1 MVNLLNIVAAGTK
14 TLLMAAEEL
23 GADMEATTEVLTSS
37 LWADWYGLS
46 ELLIRFLLNTAV
58 IGLIV
63 RVFYYPKSKRR
74 DYFVTF
80 TLISISVFLL
90 IFLMGGVK
98 LKVGFALGL
107 FAIFGIIRYRTESV
121 PIREMTYLFFLVA
134 LSVLNAKS
142 GDLNFLGRLLI
153 NGVMILTV
161 WGAERLLSNHK
172 EGCKFV
178 KYDNIELIKP
188 EKHEELKQDLEV
200 RLGVKVTRIEVGAVD
215 FLTDMTMLRVFYED
229 PNKEIK
235 SVDRLI
241 KINQENGF

>member
-1 MVNLLNIVAAGTK
+1 MN
-14 TLLMAAEEL
+14 EL
-23 GADMEATTEVLTSS
+23 FSNFFSASNFCFTVPLF
-37 LWADWYGLS
+37 
-46 ELLIRFLLNTAV
+46 ELLSSFLLNT
-58 IGLIV
+58 IV
-63 RVFYYPKSKRR
+63 VFIIIHFLYYPKGRRR
-74 DYFVTF
+74 DYYFTF
-80 TLISISVFLL
+80 LMLSISIFMLIYLL
-90 IFLMGGVK
+90 LGNSSDMGIGA
-98 LKVGFALGL
+98 ALGL

-142 GDLNFLGRLLI
+142 GDLNFLGRLVI

-188 EKHEELKQDLEV
+188 EKHEELKQDLEA
-200 RLGVKVTRIEVGAVD
+200 RLGVKVTRVEVGAVD